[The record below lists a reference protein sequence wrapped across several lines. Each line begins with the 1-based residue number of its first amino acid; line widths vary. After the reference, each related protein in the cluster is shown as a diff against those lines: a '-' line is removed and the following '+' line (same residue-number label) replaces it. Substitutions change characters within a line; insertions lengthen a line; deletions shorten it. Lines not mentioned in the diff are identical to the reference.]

1 VKKRKE
7 ERGGS
12 HQHTQS
18 KHTHSLSLSARM
30 KAVIL
35 AVLLFVSYALSEGN
49 VVVLTP
55 DNFDSIVGQDKPAF
69 VEFFAPWCGHCKK
82 LAPDYEIV
90 GDSFAGSNVVV
101 ASVDADAHK
110 ELGGRFDV
118 HGFPTLK
125 WFPKGS
131 LTPEDYNG
139 GRSIEEINTFIEN
152 KSGVKAKGPKKAP
165 SSVEVLDPQNFDEIV
180 LDSNKD
186 VLVEFYAPWCGHC
199 KKLAPDYEIV
209 ANAFA
214 QEPNV
219 VVANLDADKH
229 KDLAGK
235 YQVSGF
241 PTIIFFPKD
250 NKEGVKYEGPRD
262 IDAFVSYLNRAAG
275 THRTRS
281 GRLTSEAGRVS
292 SLDAIAEK
300 VRGLASIPAT
310 ILEEAENL
318 IKDLTG
324 DALNAGKYYIKV
336 ITSTIANKDFINT
349 EIARLEK
356 IVNSGSIAPA
366 KVDEFTRRINIL
378 KVFAP
383 SS

>member
-1 VKKRKE
+1 
-7 ERGGS
+7 
-12 HQHTQS
+12 
-18 KHTHSLSLSARM
+18 M

-35 AVLLFVSYALSEGN
+35 LALLFVSYVLSEGN

-69 VEFFAPWCGHCKK
+69 VEFYAPWCGHCKK

-90 GDSFAGSNVVV
+90 GDSFAGTNVVV
-101 ASVDADAHK
+101 AKVDADAHK
-110 ELGGRFDV
+110 DLGSRFDV

-131 LTPEDYNG
+131 TTPEDYSG
-139 GRSIEEINTFIEN
+139 GRSIEEINAFIEN
-152 KSGVKAKGPKKAP
+152 KSGVRAKGPKKAP
-165 SSVEVLDPQNFDEIV
+165 SDVVVLDPQNFDEIV
-180 LDSNKD
+180 LDTSKD

-229 KDLAGK
+229 KDLAGR

-241 PTIIFFPKD
+241 PTIFFFPKD

-262 IDAFVSYLNRAAG
+262 IDAFVNYLNRAAG
-275 THRTRS
+275 THRTRN
-281 GRLTSEAGRVS
+281 GRLTGEAGRIPA
-292 SLDAIAEK
+292 LDAIVQKAH
-300 VRGLASIPAT
+300 GLATIPAA
-310 ILEEAENL
+310 IVEEVEDH

-324 DALNAGKYYIKV
+324 DALTTGKYYIKV
-336 ITSTIANKDFINT
+336 LTSIISNKDFAST

-356 IVNSGSIAPA
+356 IVNSGSVSPA
-366 KVDEFTRRINIL
+366 KVDEFTRRINIIKAFSL
-378 KVFAP
+378 
-383 SS
+383 